1 MYKTNAE
8 RQGIRTWVKGQRT
21 LYERLS
27 AVLQELQSMGIEPS
41 PERKERVQRALL
53 RLSELERLEADLDRV
68 PAGDE

>member
-41 PERKERVQRALL
+41 PERKERVQRAFL